1 MSRKGDKLLY
11 NRIGNDPVLKAVLA
25 DIHKTAV
32 KPDPG
37 FLTREQWALKWAMGS
52 NHTASVYLERALKI
66 GVLVKRRFRI
76 VTKGRLRLVDHFG
89 PPDKPKRR

>member
-1 MSRKGDKLLY
+1 MSRKGAKLLY
-11 NRIGNDPVLKAVLA
+11 NRIGNDSVLRAVLA
-25 DIHKTAV
+25 DINKTAV

-37 FLTREQWALKWAMGS
+37 FLTREQWAKKWAMGS

-66 GVLVKRRFRI
+66 GVVVKKRFRI

-89 PPDKPKRR
+89 PPDKAKRR